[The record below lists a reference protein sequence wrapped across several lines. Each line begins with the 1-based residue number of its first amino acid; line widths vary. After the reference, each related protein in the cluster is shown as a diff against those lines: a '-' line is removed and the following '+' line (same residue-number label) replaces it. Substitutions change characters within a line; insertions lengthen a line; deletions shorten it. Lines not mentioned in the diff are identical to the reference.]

1 MILYDHHGIGCIS
14 SNLNYY
20 QSIQSTADEWK
31 FLRIWRPSVC
41 VILFTILFTIL
52 FVISRYTS
60 ARALVA
66 PADPKDSIERE
77 KLLIVPIHQIR
88 HPLDGI
94 KMNSDLPYYVIQL
107 RAPRIIIIY
116 QIADVAE
123 AATTWRPN
131 KRDTR
136 VTAVTEGDL

>member
-1 MILYDHHGIGCIS
+1 MVASADH
-14 SNLNYY
+14 
-20 QSIQSTADEWK
+20 E
-31 FLRIWRPSVC
+31 
-41 VILFTILFTIL
+41 
-52 FVISRYTS
+52 
-60 ARALVA
+60 
-66 PADPKDSIERE
+66 DPIERE
-77 KLLIVPIHQIR
+77 KLLIAPLHQIR

-107 RAPRIIIIY
+107 RAPRITIIY
-116 QIADVAE
+116 QIAE